1 MALHAYVNTAKCTCW
16 DVDAYNLAGVYAAG
30 DLDNGVLVTLVKMNQ
45 NAKNEIGGFEYEV
58 KPATANDTNVWI
70 VDSPEVGSTLM
81 QQMMADPREFYNEAG
96 RTLSLKFMNPKVD
109 CIEVTAE
116 AFVDNTLPTST
127 NKYVVIG
134 ANGKLQATGTAQTST
149 TGAYFTFEGLHH
161 TTIGMAEVQTA
172 ILRCARN

>member
-1 MALHAYVNTAKCTCW
+1 MALHGYVNTAKCTCW
-16 DVDAYNLAGVYAAG
+16 DVDAYNLAGVYTEG

-45 NAKNEIGGFEYEV
+45 NAENKIGGFEYEV
-58 KPATANDTNVWI
+58 RPATANDTSVWI

-96 RTLSLKFMNPKVD
+96 RTMSLKFMNPKVD

-116 AFVDNTLPTST
+116 AFEGGTMPTTT

-134 ANGKLQATGTAQTST
+134 ANGKLKATNAAQTST
-149 TGAYFTFEGLHH
+149 TGAYFTFEGLHS
-161 TTIGMAEVQTA
+161 TTIGMAEVETA
-172 ILRCARN
+172 MLRCARN